1 MLIALIL
8 NVFGHVTRP
17 WCNAVLGLLNLLLET
32 TLGKSTCP
40 TIPSDIRTVRKKF
53 DLDPVTQTFA
63 TCTRCSCTY
72 PPAPTRKKSPYPER
86 CTHQRY
92 RGSKPC
98 GQLMVKCRKGEGGKT
113 WTPVRPYVVQDFNA
127 FLAEML
133 SRPGIEEAMDRGT
146 MMNEKYRMWDIK
158 DGTVMQ
164 EILGADGKPFLDG
177 GNKTSGKKK
186 SVGSI
191 AMGLLN
197 LPPSLRYKPENMYL
211 VGIIPGP
218 REPALDEI
226 NHFLRPVV
234 DFFVPSWKDGTRFT
248 RTFQNAAARKL
259 AGCAGPT
266 ANQMCGLWC
275 SEHRAAA
282 EEWKSAETKSE
293 RDKIFKRHGVRW
305 SELLRLPYWDP
316 VRFVVV
322 DGMHNLFLGLV
333 QHHFRD
339 LIIID
344 KQAGRAIRAIRKPDK
359 RPVSAMTRLRLP
371 VLEALIQE
379 AGLVLSGAGK
389 RSTKTQ
395 MAEALL
401 VRCPFHNHDPH

>member
-1 MLIALIL
+1 
-8 NVFGHVTRP
+8 
-17 WCNAVLGLLNLLLET
+17 
-32 TLGKSTCP
+32 
-40 TIPSDIRTVRKKF
+40 
-53 DLDPVTQTFA
+53 
-63 TCTRCSCTY
+63 
-72 PPAPTRKKSPYPER
+72 
-86 CTHQRY
+86 
-92 RGSKPC
+92 
-98 GQLMVKCRKGEGGKT
+98 MVKCRKGEGGKT
-113 WTPVRPYVVQDFNA
+113 WTPVRPYVVQDFNT

-133 SRPGIEEAMDRGT
+133 SRPGIEEAMDHGT

-164 EILGADGKPFLDG
+164 EILGADGKLFLDG
-177 GNKTSGKKK
+177 LKRQDLRLAWSLSVDWFNPHGNKTSGKKK

-234 DFFVPSWKDGTRFT
+234 DFFVLSWKDGTRFT
-248 RTFQNAAARKL
+248 RTFQNAEGRLSRSVITVAINDLPATRKL

-266 ANQMCGLWC
+266 ANQMCGLCWQKKSEIANFDCETWRRRTC

-359 RPVSAMTRLRLP
+359 RPLDASELDRGRTLLRSNPTISAMTRLRLP

-401 VRCPFHNHDPH
+401 VHCPFHNHDPH